1 MRRELTFACGNYDR
15 TQGLIDGT
23 IKPEGLE
30 LNWLTMPHDEMWSRM
45 LYYYEFD
52 ASEMSFS
59 SYIIARTAG
68 KPLLAIPIFPARAF
82 RHSYIFINTKSSIK
96 EPRDLAG
103 KRVALK
109 EFQKTAAVWL
119 RGILAQDYGVAIDK
133 IHWLEW
139 ARRRSMELEIPS
151 RYDVTRL
158 PAGNSADQLLIN
170 GDIDALICTSLFPSF
185 VWGHPGIRRLFENY
199 QEVEVAYFKRTR
211 IFPIMHTVVMRE
223 ELWRTCPWIAP
234 SLFKAFQESKQLAY
248 CRVNDLSPYKLSMAW
263 FREPVREQRDILGD
277 DPWSNGLAANRKT
290 VETLIDYVY
299 EQGFTDRKLS
309 PEELFAPNT
318 LSL

>member
-30 LNWLTMPHDEMWSRM
+30 LNWLTIPHDEMWSRM
-45 LYYYEFD
+45 LCHYEFD

-82 RHSYIFINTKSSIK
+82 RHSYIFINTKSGIK
-96 EPRDLAG
+96 DPRDLVG

-119 RGILAQDYGVAIDK
+119 RGILTEDYGVAVDK

-139 ARRRSMELEIPS
+139 ARGRSMELEIPS
-151 RYDVTRL
+151 RYDVNRL
-158 PAGNSADQLLIN
+158 PAGSSADQMLIN

-185 VWGHPGIRRLFENY
+185 VGGHPNIRRLFKNY
-199 QEVEVAYFKRTR
+199 QEVEVAYFKRTG

-234 SLFKAFQESKQLAY
+234 SLFKAFQESKGLAY
-248 CRVNDLSPYKLSMAW
+248 RRVNDLSPYKLSMAW
-263 FREPVREQRDILGD
+263 FREPVKEQKDILGD
-277 DPWSNGLAANRKT
+277 DPWSNGLAANHKT

-299 EQGFTDRKLS
+299 EQGFTNRKLS
-309 PEELFAPNT
+309 VEELFAPNT
-318 LSL
+318 LGL

>member
-30 LNWLTMPHDEMWSRM
+30 LNWLTIPHDEMWSRM
-45 LYYYEFD
+45 LCHYEFD

-59 SYIIARTAG
+59 SYIIARTVG

-82 RHSYIFINTKSSIK
+82 RHSYIFINTKSGIK
-96 EPRDLAG
+96 DPRDLVG

-119 RGILAQDYGVAIDK
+119 RGILTQDYGVAVDK

-139 ARRRSMELEIPS
+139 ARGRSMELEIPS
-151 RYDVTRL
+151 RYDVNRL
-158 PAGNSADQLLIN
+158 PEGSSADQLLIN

-185 VWGHPGIRRLFENY
+185 VRGHPNIRRLFENY
-199 QEVEVAYFKRTR
+199 QEVEVAYFKRTG

-223 ELWRTCPWIAP
+223 ELWRECPWIAP

-248 CRVNDLSPYKLSMAW
+248 RRVNDLSPYKLSMAW

-277 DPWSNGLAANRKT
+277 DPWSNGLAANSKT
-290 VETLIDYVY
+290 VETLVDYVY
-299 EQGFTDRKLS
+299 HQGFTAMKLS
-309 PEELFAPNT
+309 VEELFASNT
-318 LSL
+318 LDL

>member
-15 TQGLIDGT
+15 TQALIDGT

-30 LNWLTMPHDEMWSRM
+30 LNWLTIPHDEMWSRI
-45 LYYYEFD
+45 LYHYEFD

-82 RHSYIFINTKSSIK
+82 RHSYIFINTKSGIK
-96 EPRDLAG
+96 EPKDLAG

-119 RGILAQDYGVAIDK
+119 RGILTRDYGVAVDT

-139 ARRRSMELEIPS
+139 ARRRSMELKIPS
-151 RYDVTRL
+151 RYDVNRL
-158 PAGNSADQLLIN
+158 PAGSSADQLLIN

-185 VWGHPGIRRLFENY
+185 VGGHPNIRRLFKNY
-199 QEVEVAYFKRTR
+199 QEVEVAYFKRTG

-223 ELWRTCPWIAP
+223 ELWRACPWIAP

-248 CRVNDLSPYKLSMAW
+248 RRVNDLSPYKLSMAW
-263 FREPVREQRDILGD
+263 FREPVKEQKDILGD
-277 DPWSNGLAANRKT
+277 DPWSNGLAANHKT

-299 EQGFTDRKLS
+299 EQGFTNRKLS
-309 PEELFAPNT
+309 VEELFAPNT
-318 LSL
+318 LGL

>member
-1 MRRELTFACGNYDR
+1 MRRELTIACGNYDR

-30 LNWLTMPHDEMWSRM
+30 LNRLTIPHDEMWSRM
-45 LYYYEFD
+45 LYHYEFD

-82 RHSYIFINTKSSIK
+82 RHSYIFINTKRGIK
-96 EPRDLAG
+96 EPKDLAG

-119 RGILAQDYGVAIDK
+119 RGILTQDYGVAVDK

-139 ARRRSMELEIPS
+139 AQGRSMELEIPS
-151 RYDVTRL
+151 RYDVNRL
-158 PAGNSADQLLIN
+158 PAGSSADQLLIN

-185 VWGHPGIRRLFENY
+185 VRGHPNIRRLFENY
-199 QEVEVAYFKRTR
+199 QEVEVAYFKRTG

-234 SLFKAFQESKQLAY
+234 SLFKAFQESKQRAY
-248 CRVNDLSPYKLSMAW
+248 RRVNDLSPYKLGVVPGVDERTKEHPRRRSLVERA
-263 FREPVREQRDILGD
+263 RNEPQDRRDVGRLCLRTRIHKQE
-277 DPWSNGLAANRKT
+277 AR
-290 VETLIDYVY
+290 
-299 EQGFTDRKLS
+299 R
-309 PEELFAPNT
+309 
-318 LSL
+318 